1 MANAM
6 SKFKRKV
13 VRKKPVKRYVKPVRK
28 DAIISPRT
36 MVNLGKGFP
45 KKLMFTHKVNYDVT
59 LTSTSGALGNYKF
72 WCNGMYQPNYTGGG
86 TKQPFAFD
94 QLAVLYDHYCVIGS
108 KIKVTVVPAT
118 STTAPCAYGINVND
132 DIYVTATDY
141 ASLAEQ
147 TQSKVNYFAPGNS
160 DAKSITANW
169 SAKKFF
175 GGSILAN
182 TQLQGD
188 VTQNPTEASFFVIY
202 LQSLDGATT
211 STVYLL
217 VEIEYIAIWKE
228 LKDLAS
234 S

>member
-6 SKFKRKV
+6 SKLKRKTT
-13 VRKKPVKRYVKPVRK
+13 RKKPYKKYNRKPYKAAVV
-28 DAIISPRT
+28 PRNI
-36 MVNLGKGFP
+36 VSLGKGFP
-45 KKLMFTHKVNYDVT
+45 KKMIVTHKVNYDVT
-59 LTSTSGALGNYKF
+59 LTSTAGALGNYKF

-86 TKQPFAFD
+86 TKQPYLFD
-94 QLAVLYDHYCVIGS
+94 NISVIYDHYCVIGS
-108 KIKVTVVPAT
+108 KIKVTVVPSTA
-118 STTAPCAYGINVND
+118 TTAPCAFGINVND

-147 TQSKVNYFAPGNS
+147 TQSKVNYFSPGNGEPRV
-160 DAKSITANW
+160 ITAKW

-188 VTQNPTEASFFVIY
+188 VTTNPAEASFFVIY

-228 LKDLAS
+228 LKDIAS